1 MVCYMKGYH
10 QKKYIMMKNKHGWFF
25 FDSVDDMVDF
35 YEEYELNPAPLYH
48 FIREGGNKK

>member
-1 MVCYMKGYH
+1 M
-10 QKKYIMMKNKHGWFF
+10 IKNEHGWFF

-48 FIREGGNKK
+48 FIREGGIKSGA